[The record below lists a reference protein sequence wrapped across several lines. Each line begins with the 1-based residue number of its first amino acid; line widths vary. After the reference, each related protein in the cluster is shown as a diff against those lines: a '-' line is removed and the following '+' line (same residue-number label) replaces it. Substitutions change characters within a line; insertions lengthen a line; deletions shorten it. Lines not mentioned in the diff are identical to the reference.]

1 MNVDDLAVLAIPAV
15 LVTGLVLLGLGL
27 DGRTRDARRSRRW
40 VGRFQDWAT
49 QAGVRGVRPWHVVAV
64 CGGSGLAAGLAMLAL
79 TRSGSA
85 PRNVESASQLCG
97 PVSLP
102 RDTAAQQ
109 PPAAV
114 PVAIDGCC
122 CDARLADRPDS

>member
-49 QAGVRGVRPWHVVAV
+49 QAGVRGVRPGMWWRSVA
-64 CGGSGLAAGLAMLAL
+64 GRGWPPGL
-79 TRSGSA
+79 
-85 PRNVESASQLCG
+85 
-97 PVSLP
+97 
-102 RDTAAQQ
+102 
-109 PPAAV
+109 
-114 PVAIDGCC
+114 GCW
-122 CDARLADRPDS
+122 P